1 MFFLPHILDFATA
14 FHGLYVV
21 RGKNVLSLINGSLF
35 CFRSGFPRTREG
47 HVHRAM
53 GLALPSAV
61 QPRERHGRAEAV
73 S

>member
-1 MFFLPHILDFATA
+1 MFFLPHILDFATP

-47 HVHRAM
+47 HVHRAV